1 VIKMVTA
8 KLTGKKKLG
17 LTIYL
22 TEREREK
29 YLLEK
34 GDMPKG
40 ILSSI
45 TVTEIKPR
53 RRKKGLI

>member
-1 VIKMVTA
+1 MVTA